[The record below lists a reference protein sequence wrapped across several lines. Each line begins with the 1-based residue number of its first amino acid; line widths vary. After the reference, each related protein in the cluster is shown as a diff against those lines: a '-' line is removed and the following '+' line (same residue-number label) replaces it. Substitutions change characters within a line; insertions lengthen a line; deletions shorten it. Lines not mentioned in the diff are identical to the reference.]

1 LSCKAFPRKL
11 LRDLCPSAAAI
22 EFSLTERRFLVR
34 DVLAGYPV
42 EALKLDAISGIV
54 NMSARSGGLR
64 LTAMR
69 AEGFPN

>member
-1 LSCKAFPRKL
+1 
-11 LRDLCPSAAAI
+11 
-22 EFSLTERRFLVR
+22 VR